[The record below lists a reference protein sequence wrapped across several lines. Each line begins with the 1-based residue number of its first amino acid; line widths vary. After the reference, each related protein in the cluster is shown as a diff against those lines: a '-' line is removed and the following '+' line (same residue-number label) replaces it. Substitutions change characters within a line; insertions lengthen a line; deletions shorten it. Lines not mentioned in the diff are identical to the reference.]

1 MYYTYIIYIYM
12 YIIYIY
18 KYKLNVFIKKIKN
31 GYSFQFFL
39 PERIEKLGTGH
50 VSSDP

>member
-1 MYYTYIIYIYM
+1 MYYTYIIYICISY
-12 YIIYIY
+12 IYIY